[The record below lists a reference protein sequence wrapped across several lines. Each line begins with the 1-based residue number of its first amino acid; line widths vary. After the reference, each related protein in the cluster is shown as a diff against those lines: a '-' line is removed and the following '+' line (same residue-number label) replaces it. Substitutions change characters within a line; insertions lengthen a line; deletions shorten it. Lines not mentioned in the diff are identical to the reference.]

1 LSQLAQQICLLWS
14 VKGWFVTA
22 IDTAIDTARVI
33 AIVTVMAGE
42 QTEVNASGN
51 DLLSQ

>member
-1 LSQLAQQICLLWS
+1 LRWS

-22 IDTAIDTARVI
+22 RVTARVI
-33 AIVTVMAGE
+33 AIATVIAGE

-51 DLLSQ
+51 DLLPQ